1 MYNATY
7 YTCLDTYLCIKIYT
21 NNKVLGDRY
30 PYIGAKSDLPCDLSN
45 NRISNLN
52 CLLYSI
58 YYILY
63 FPHWGQLSWH
73 AAARAQIRKYEV
85 SFFRM
90 SLFHPTSD
98 PQFRN
103 QSGGP
108 MICMCCR
115 LYVCSQQRSM
125 KLFAVLIW
133 AVRAGVLL
141 SVPDDTFYPVRMCCS
156 VTFSTYG
163 CSDTWFDLCAL
174 FNLSSI
180 SNPLIEFWTFEV
192 STRRKDLPYVIALTG
207 KWDLNY

>member
-45 NRISNLN
+45 NRISILN

-103 QSGGP
+103 QPGGP

-115 LYVCSQQRSM
+115 LYVCSQHCSM

-163 CSDTWFDLCAL
+163 VAIHDSICARYSTQFHFKPTYWTLNLWSFNAPEGFTLCDR
-174 FNLSSI
+174 
-180 SNPLIEFWTFEV
+180 TD
-192 STRRKDLPYVIALTG
+192 R
-207 KWDLNY
+207 